1 MRLHLTLPIAAFL
14 TACAACA
21 TVSAPLPASSRPDGK
36 SGAVTILSGG
46 DSVDVDVD
54 LQPLGPLSPA
64 LRAILAYYAMRGT
77 GGCPPGTW
85 SADGKVYDMRC
96 PFTTALGLGRQCSE
110 EQFALVR
117 AWFKDGLPR
126 LGLSRTDA
134 ERAGKGG
141 DFTWICQDTPY
152 TATHQVIWENL
163 GVSTD
168 AKGLVT
174 VTAKGSWL
182 CGVDCG
188 GGDFTY
194 VTTYRILPDRV
205 QVVRER
211 ERSRRDRRDP

>member
-1 MRLHLTLPIAAFL
+1 MRLQVTVPIAALL
-14 TACAACA
+14 TACAAF
-21 TVSAPLPASSRPDGK
+21 SAALPAGPRPDAR
-36 SGAVTILSGG
+36 SGTLTILSGG
-46 DSVDVDVD
+46 DSVDVDVN
-54 LQPLGPLSPA
+54 LRPLEPLSPA

-85 SADGKVYDMRC
+85 SDDGKVYDMRC
-96 PFTTALGLGRQCSE
+96 PLTTALGLGRQCSE

-126 LGLSRTDA
+126 LGLSRANTA
-134 ERAGKGG
+134 KAGKDGKDG
-141 DFTWICQDTPY
+141 DYTSICQDTPS
-152 TATHQVIWENL
+152 TATHQVIWESL
-163 GVSTD
+163 GLSTD

-182 CGVDCG
+182 CGEDCG

-205 QVVRER
+205 RVVRER
-211 ERSRRDRRDP
+211 ERHHRDHA